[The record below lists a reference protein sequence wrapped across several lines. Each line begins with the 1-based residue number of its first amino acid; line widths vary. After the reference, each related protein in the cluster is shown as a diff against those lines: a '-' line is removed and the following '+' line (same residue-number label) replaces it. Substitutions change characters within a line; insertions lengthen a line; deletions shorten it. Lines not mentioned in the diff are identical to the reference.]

1 MVSSRLPVPFPCIHR
16 ISPSTARRVRPT
28 WSCRRPSC
36 LPLVRGSDR
45 KATIRR
51 VLARAF
57 AWLWHVV
64 RRRSRSDQGPHGPRY
79 LRSLIGLGS
88 SSLWR
93 EPVKGN
99 PGRFPPGV
107 DRDPFRGRKGNGTL
121 SKGESIEGCGPGG
134 GTWAWTRSRVRDHD
148 HTRLFGPRRGA
159 RSDACRPAS
168 VQHRLRRT
176 RTRLRLLSDPHGGD
190 VCGWN
195 PGVGRGV
202 PRTSPARTGARP
214 AAGTRGVSA
223 AAVAREHDRTRRDGS
238 RPADEAMGGRRHLPA
253 APLLEP
259 RRDAHANGRASSMHG
274 VALPGRERQQA
285 RLLGP
290 SRAEARVLG
299 LSSSTKPM
307 ATSCRSVRRR
317 IPSHAR
323 RL

>member
-107 DRDPFRGRKGNGTL
+107 DRDPFRGRKGNGDPF
-121 SKGESIEGCGPGG
+121 EGGIDRGV
-134 GTWAWTRSRVRDHD
+134 WAS
-148 HTRLFGPRRGA
+148 RRGA

-214 AAGTRGVSA
+214 AAGTRGVAA
-223 AAVAREHDRTRRDGS
+223 AAVAREHGRTRRDGS

-317 IPSHAR
+317 IPTHAR